1 MHTRVP
7 NINFFCLA
15 ALPYKFPAVVAEG
28 DRHARAFG
36 AGFRLDRGW
45 NVGLGDRVRPG
56 KYHDGVYIRPHFLDH
71 PGQTIGGPLLLPPDD
86 AAAKAKEE
94 APGRI
99 LLEPETV
106 PPQPQPAS

>member
-1 MHTRVP
+1 MRA
-7 NINFFCLA
+7 LA
-15 ALPYKFPAVVAEG
+15 LSALAFASIVAG
-28 DRHARAFG
+28 TSASAT
-36 AGFRLDRGW
+36 
-45 NVGLGDRVRPG
+45 VYVPG
-56 KYHDGVYIRPHFLDH
+56 KYHDGVYVRPHFLDH

-86 AAAKAKEE
+86 AAAKAKKE